1 MGRRKA
7 HVPLNVLINNRH
19 GPTVMRRAI
28 EEILERAPQAPGVAL
43 AAMPADFAMP
53 IHDSVSRA
61 IKSRAGSLE
70 AAVAEF

>member
-1 MGRRKA
+1 M
-7 HVPLNVLINNRH
+7 H
-19 GPTVMRRAI
+19 RAI

-53 IHDSVSRA
+53 IHESVSRA
-61 IKSRAGSLE
+61 IKSRVGSLE